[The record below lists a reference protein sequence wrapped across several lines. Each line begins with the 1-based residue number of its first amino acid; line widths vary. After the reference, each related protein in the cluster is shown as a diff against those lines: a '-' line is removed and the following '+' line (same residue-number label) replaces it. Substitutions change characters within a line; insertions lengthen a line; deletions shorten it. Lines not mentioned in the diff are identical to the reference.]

1 MIGFG
6 KRAGAALALA
16 MSMAGCAGLE
26 TITSVAR
33 PVELFAL
40 TPKSTFA
47 PDLPRLRQQIVVS
60 EPTAGAAVSSDRIAV
75 QPSPLQVQYLPD
87 ARWVDRAPVFVQ
99 ALLIESYENSGKVD
113 AVGRS
118 AVGLRADYLIVTEL
132 REFQARVQTNLAAD
146 APLQVQVRLNMK
158 VVDGFEDRIIASKS
172 FEEFMETAD
181 DSPEAIAVAFDE
193 ALGDVMR
200 DSVEWSVRQMFRHDG
215 SSSRASRF

>member
-1 MIGFG
+1 MMGMG
-6 KRAGAALALA
+6 RRLALALA
-16 MSMAGCAGLE
+16 LGLGLVGCSSLE
-26 TITSVAR
+26 TLTSVAR

-40 TPKSTFA
+40 TPKSTFDA
-47 PDLPRLRQQIVVS
+47 SLPRLRQQIVVT
-60 EPTAGAAVSSDRIAV
+60 EPTAGAAVSSDQIAV

-132 REFQARVQTNLAAD
+132 REFQARVRPDMPDN
-146 APLQVQVRLNMK
+146 APLEVQVRLNMK
-158 VVDGFEDRIIASKS
+158 VVDGFEDRIIASRS
-172 FEEFMETAD
+172 FEEFMVAD
-181 DSPEAIAVAFDE
+181 DDKAASIAKAFDE

-200 DSVEWSVRQMFRHDG
+200 DGVEWSVRQMFRHSG
-215 SSSRASRF
+215 RS